1 MPAGPRSAKQVR
13 RAVVAHVDGALR
25 EAVGQL
31 AEPLHAMAEYHFGW
45 VDDNGGS
52 VDPLAVAPRR
62 RAATLALLS
71 AGSEGTA
78 WQQARNV
85 AVANTLTAGGMFVHD
100 DLVDGDRVRYGRPT
114 IWQKYGMPVA
124 VHLGTALVTL
134 ALRQLDHEPSE
145 IAWRLR
151 EGMTTCVTTICQGQA
166 AEAAIEGGHT
176 ATWTQVL
183 KIYEAK
189 TAAGYF
195 LSSGALVAGATDE
208 RARACYDLGQSF
220 GVALQLV
227 NDFESLWKDSASGLK
242 DPMSDLRQRKM
253 TAVVAFALEHRGPQ
267 VAELADFYSGDNSGE
282 ADVDQLR
289 RLRGLLEV
297 CGAKAWLEEQIATRT
312 KVMYQNLRR
321 AAADAVSAAELTGVL
336 SDLVAPPKRSSWG
349 L

>member
-31 AEPLHAMAEYHFGW
+31 SEPLHSMAEYHFGW
-45 VDDNGGS
+45 VGDNGGS
-52 VDPLAVAPRR
+52 VDPSAVAPRR

-71 AGSEGTA
+71 AGSDGTA

-85 AVANTLTAGGMFVHD
+85 AVANTLIMGGLFVHD

-124 VHLGTALVTL
+124 VHLGTALVML
-134 ALRQLDHEPSE
+134 GLRQLDHEPLDSLY
-145 IAWRLR
+145 RLR
-151 EGMTTCVTTICQGQA
+151 ESMTTCITTICQGQA
-166 AEAAIEGGHT
+166 AEAALEGGHT

-183 KIYEAK
+183 SIYEMK

-195 LSSGALVAGATDE
+195 FGSGALAAGATDE
-208 RARACYDLGQSF
+208 RTRACYDLGQSF

-242 DPMSDLRQRKM
+242 DPLSDLRQRKL
-253 TAVVAFALEHRGPQ
+253 TAVVAFALEHGGHQ
-267 VAELADFYSGDNSGE
+267 VAELADFYGGNNSGE
-282 ADVDQLR
+282 ADIGQLR
-289 RLRGLLEV
+289 RLRGLLEA
-297 CGAKAWLEEQIATRT
+297 CGAKAWLEEQIESRT
-312 KVMYQNLRR
+312 EVMYQNLPR
-321 AAADAVSAAELTGVL
+321 AAADAVSAAELTRVL
-336 SDLVAPPKRSSWG
+336 SELVAPPKRSS
-349 L
+349 